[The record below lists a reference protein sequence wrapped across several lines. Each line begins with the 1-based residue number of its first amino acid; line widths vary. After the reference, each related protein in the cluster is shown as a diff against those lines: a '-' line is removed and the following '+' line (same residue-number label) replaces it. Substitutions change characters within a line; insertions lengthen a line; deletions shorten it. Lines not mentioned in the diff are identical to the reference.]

1 MTVRAPAVK
10 VLLAYLGM
18 ILLWATTPLAI
29 KLSVEGVGVMW
40 SVTARMTIGF
50 LCMLFVGYVL
60 KKRLCFSRIAVL
72 TYGAVALQIY
82 GAMSV
87 VYWAAQFIPS
97 GWVSVISGLTPLVTA
112 LLAAILLKERSLT
125 AGKLLSYLFG
135 MLGLGMMFGSAEK
148 LNNQA
153 LLGIIGVLISI
164 SLQALSAIAIK
175 RLHSPLPALTQV
187 TGGLLFALPFYWL
200 TWGAVEGEI
209 PLQFS
214 LISGLCVAYLG
225 IIATPVGFMLYYYLL
240 SQRSA
245 TQVSLVT
252 LLSPVLA
259 LWLGHHANG
268 EPMTWT
274 ILVGSTFILL
284 ALFLHNFFDRF
295 FRALFNR

>member
-1 MTVRAPAVK
+1 MK

-29 KLSVEGVGVMW
+29 KLSVEGLGVIW
-40 SVTARMTIGF
+40 SVTLRMTIGF
-50 LCMLFVGYVL
+50 VCMILIGFVL
-60 KKRLCFSRIAVL
+60 KKRLLFSRLAVL
-72 TYGAVALQIY
+72 TYAAVAIQIY

-97 GWVSVISGLTPLVTA
+97 GWISVISGLTPLVTA
-112 LLAAILLKERSLT
+112 LFAAIWLNERSLT
-125 AGKLLSYLFG
+125 IGKLLSYFLG
-135 MLGLGMMFGSAEK
+135 VVGLGIMFGSAEK
-148 LNNQA
+148 LSPQA

-175 RLHSPLPALTQV
+175 RLHTHLPAFMQV
-187 TGGLLFALPFYWL
+187 TGGLLFALPFYFV
-200 TWGAVEGEI
+200 TWGMVDGSI
-209 PLQFS
+209 PLQFTLVS
-214 LISGLCVAYLG
+214 FIAVLYLG
-225 IIATPVGFMLYYYLL
+225 VIATPLGFMLYYYLL

-259 LWLGHHANG
+259 LWLGHRMND
-268 EPMTWT
+268 EPMTLSIIIGT
-274 ILVGSTFILL
+274 TLILL
-284 ALFLHNFFDRF
+284 ALLVHNFFDRF